1 MIGLTVD
8 TATGDLL
15 VENGSLVLSE
25 ISSQVIEHVVRANR
39 GEYRTQPL
47 VDAEVI
53 KLQHGSTSRL
63 WCARAKKMCQAAGVE
78 VKHVSVNGNNIKV
91 E

>member
-47 VDAEVI
+47 VGAEVI

-63 WCARAKKMCQAAGVE
+63 WCARAKKMCQAVGVE

>member
-47 VDAEVI
+47 VGAEVI

-63 WCARAKKMCQAAGVE
+63 WCARAKKMCQAAGVA

>member
-47 VDAEVI
+47 VGAEVI

-63 WCARAKKMCQAAGVE
+63 WCARAQKMCQAAGVE

>member
-47 VDAEVI
+47 VGAEVI

-78 VKHVSVNGNNIKV
+78 VKLVSVNGNNIKV

>member
-8 TATGDLL
+8 TVTGDLL

-47 VDAEVI
+47 VGAEVI

>member
-47 VDAEVI
+47 VGAEVI
-53 KLQHGSTSRL
+53 KLQHGYTSRL

>member
-15 VENGSLVLSE
+15 VENGSLALSE

-47 VDAEVI
+47 VGAEVI

>member
-47 VDAEVI
+47 VGAEVI

>member
-15 VENGSLVLSE
+15 VENSSLVLSE

-47 VDAEVI
+47 VGAEVI

>member
-47 VDAEVI
+47 VGAEVI

-78 VKHVSVNGNNIKV
+78 VKHVSVNGNNIKI

>member
-47 VDAEVI
+47 VGAEVI

-63 WCARAKKMCQAAGVE
+63 WCARAKKMCQAAGVD